1 MFLENEYQDW
11 TNRYSCE
18 NKAQELLFQ
27 RICCKELEINEA
39 QKVGKDTKELDKTL
53 QELMGS
59 LRVKPSQSNAD
70 ALTESLTF
78 GQLIEKWESESP
90 IPPVD
95 PELEDCDNLRKYV
108 EYFFKGHL
116 AKMMGLKNAYTE
128 GYDEY
133 MAQYSVKK
141 PEYEEDEGSDAIY
154 NKLFGKEVE

>member
-1 MFLENEYQDW
+1 MGREPGSPW
-11 TNRYSCE
+11 
-18 NKAQELLFQ
+18 
-27 RICCKELEINEA
+27 
-39 QKVGKDTKELDKTL
+39 DTKELDKTL

-78 GQLIEKWESESP
+78 GQLIDKWESEEP

-95 PELEDCDNLRKYV
+95 PELEDCDGLRKYI

-141 PEYEEDEGSDAIY
+141 PEYDEDEGSDAIY
-154 NKLFGKEVE
+154 ETLFGKEVE